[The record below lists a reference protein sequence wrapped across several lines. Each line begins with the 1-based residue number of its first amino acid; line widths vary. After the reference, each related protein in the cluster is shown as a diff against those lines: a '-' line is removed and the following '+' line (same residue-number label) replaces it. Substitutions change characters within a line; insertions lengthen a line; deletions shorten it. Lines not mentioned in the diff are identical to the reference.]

1 MGSIKIAGKNVVT
14 QSGSDE
20 PTIASNVVFPAGNI
34 LQVVYGVCKDR
45 KQVGTSV
52 DYLIDIEFVTKGA
65 SSTFFA
71 VASLAI
77 GGYADSHGFYC
88 GLSLSTGASPD
99 HNDYMDRG
107 SSADS
112 NGPYDS
118 YGGTLWMKDFGSM
131 SDGSGS
137 QYHLASYPLVA
148 RKETTHATG
157 TTLSAALWVIGDSAA
172 YINRSQ
178 DRVTH
183 ETAITTLMVYEMT
196 GGTNIVD
203 VTDGDDA

>member
-1 MGSIKIAGKNVVT
+1 MTRAKDMSDFGVSASAGT
-14 QSGSDE
+14 
-20 PTIASNVVFPAGNI
+20 I

-52 DYLIDIEFVTKGA
+52 DYLIDIEFATKGTNSA
-65 SSTFFA
+65 FFA

-88 GLSLSTGASPD
+88 GLSLSTGSSPD
-99 HNDYMDRG
+99 HNDYRDRA

-118 YGGTLWMKDFGSM
+118 YGGTLWYKDFGAAGSTA
-131 SDGSGS
+131 SGS
-137 QYHLASYPLVA
+137 QYHVASYPLVA

-157 TTLSAALWVIGDSAA
+157 TTLSAALWVIGDSTA
-172 YINRSQ
+172 YINRSYE
-178 DRVTH
+178 RVTH
-183 ETAITTLMVYEMT
+183 ETGLTTLMVY
-196 GGTNIVD
+196 
-203 VTDGDDA
+203 

>member
-1 MGSIKIAGKNVVT
+1 MTRAKDMSDFGVSASAGT
-14 QSGSDE
+14 
-20 PTIASNVVFPAGNI
+20 I

-52 DYLIDIEFVTKGA
+52 EYLIDIEFATKGA
-65 SSTFFA
+65 SSTFFT

-77 GGYADSHGFYC
+77 GGYSDSHGFSC
-88 GLSLSTGASPD
+88 GLSLSTGSSPD
-99 HNDYMDRG
+99 HNDYMDRA

-118 YGGTLWMKDFGSM
+118 YGGTLWYKDFGAAGSTA
-131 SDGSGS
+131 SGS
-137 QYHLASYPLVA
+137 QYHIASYPMVA
-148 RKETTHATG
+148 RKETTHAAG

-172 YINRSQ
+172 YINRSYE
-178 DRVTH
+178 RVTH
-183 ETAITTLMVYEMT
+183 ETGITTLMVYEMV
-196 GGTNIVD
+196 GGSNIVD